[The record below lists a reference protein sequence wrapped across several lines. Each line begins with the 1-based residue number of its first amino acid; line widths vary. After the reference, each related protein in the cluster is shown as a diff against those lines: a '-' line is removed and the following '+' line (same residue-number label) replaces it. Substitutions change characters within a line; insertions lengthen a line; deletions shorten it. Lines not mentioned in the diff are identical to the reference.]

1 MKVELKKWALD
12 DKKQLMD
19 ICNSVERDYLSDRLP
34 YPYTEECADWWL
46 NMVLEHDGKDGVFRA
61 IEADGKIVG
70 NISVEQKSDVYKKDA
85 EIGYMLATEEWSR
98 GIMTEA
104 VKKICKEAFEEL
116 PILRITGMVY
126 APNTASRRVLEK
138 NGFEL
143 EGIMKNAVVKNGR
156 IYDLCIY
163 GKSEIQIIPAY
174 DFPQEV
180 NTLFSEYTQM
190 LVDNDPAFGEYLA
203 IQNYEEELKHLREKY
218 GMPEGRLYLAYCGGQ
233 LAGCIGLRKIDDVR
247 CEMKRLY
254 VRPEFRGKCIGS
266 MLI

>member
-1 MKVELKKWALD
+1 MKVELKKWSLD

-61 IEADGKIVG
+61 IVADGKIVG
-70 NISVEQKSDVYKKDA
+70 NISVEQKSDVYRKDA
-85 EIGYMLATEEWSR
+85 EIGYMLITEEWSR

-104 VKKICKEAFEEL
+104 VKKICEEAFAEL

-143 EGIMKNAVVKNGR
+143 EGIMKNAVVKKGR

-163 GKSEIQIIPAY
+163 GKSEIQIIQAY

-218 GMPEGRLYLAYCGGQ
+218 GMPE
-233 LAGCIGLRKIDDVR
+233 
-247 CEMKRLY
+247 
-254 VRPEFRGKCIGS
+254 
-266 MLI
+266 